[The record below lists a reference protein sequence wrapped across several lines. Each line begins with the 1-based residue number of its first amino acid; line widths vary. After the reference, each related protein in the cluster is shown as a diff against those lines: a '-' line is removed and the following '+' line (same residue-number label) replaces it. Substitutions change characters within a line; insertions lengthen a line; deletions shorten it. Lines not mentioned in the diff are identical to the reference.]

1 MWIAKLKIK
10 HDDWILEKTLK
21 YNITASGIPLNSFK
35 KNGKQ
40 FHSGMVF
47 LQGEYENKLK
57 FIKSLKKDKRIK
69 EFSAKG
75 NQVFVLIES
84 EYHIAPLFDESMF
97 FIKPVYFEKG
107 YEYWEIGSWDRKPLV
122 EFYKKVKN
130 VAEVEIQKLKRDE
143 PSVFVQYAIP
153 KLTDKQR
160 RALELAL
167 EFGYY
172 NYPRN
177 ISVDNLSKKAKM
189 PRTTFQEHLRKAESK
204 LMGLLIQSI
213 KK

>member
-1 MWIAKLKIK
+1 MRTLHQNSFSVLQA
-10 HDDWILEKTLK
+10 KTLME
-21 YNITASGIPLNSFK
+21 S
-35 KNGKQ
+35 
-40 FHSGMVF
+40 HS
-47 LQGEYENKLK
+47 
-57 FIKSLKKDKRIK
+57 S
-69 EFSAKG
+69 
-75 NQVFVLIES
+75 
-84 EYHIAPLFDESMF
+84 
-97 FIKPVYFEKG
+97 
-107 YEYWEIGSWDRKPLV
+107 
-122 EFYKKVKN
+122 
-130 VAEVEIQKLKRDE
+130 
-143 PSVFVQYAIP
+143 
-153 KLTDKQR
+153 DKQR